1 MAHPRADE
9 SLAHPGDAPPPR
21 PLARSLLKL
30 ARPKQWAKSVF
41 VLIGPFYGMRDLAAQ
56 GYSLRDIALPAF
68 LTAALFALASSAC
81 YVVNDIADR
90 DADRLHPRKRNRPI
104 ASGAVRV
111 PVARAFAACL
121 LALAFGGLA
130 FLPHPVRP
138 WVALFLALYVG
149 NVFAYS
155 ARMKHIVIAD
165 VMSLAMGFVL
175 RVMGGC
181 AAVAIAPSIWLLN
194 VTLFLAMFLAF
205 GKRLGERRTLGVTRI
220 GSPVLTGDASAHR
233 PVQSIYTDD
242 LLRMMVVVTGVATLM
257 GYAAYAQAKESDH
270 LGQFPWLWLTMLPAT
285 FCLLRCI
292 VLLERGEHDDPTEL
306 ATKDL
311 PFQIGA
317 GIFAVVTAA
326 WFWFLGSPPG
336 SPGSPD
342 TLDAITGL
350 LGR

>member
-1 MAHPRADE
+1 MTTTTTHHDDE
-9 SLAHPGDAPPPR
+9 GASAARQR
-21 PLARSLLKL
+21 PLWRSLLKL

-41 VLIGPFYGMRDLAAQ
+41 VLIGPFYGLRDLAAQ
-56 GYSLRDIALPAF
+56 GYSLRDIAIPAF
-68 LTAALFALASSAC
+68 TAAVLFALASSAC

-90 DADRLHPRKRNRPI
+90 DADRLHPRKRSRPI

-111 PVARAFAACL
+111 PVARVFAACL
-121 LALAFGGLA
+121 LVLAFGGLVL
-130 FLPHPVRP
+130 LPSPARP
-138 WVALFLALYVG
+138 WVALFLTLYVG

-181 AAVAIAPSIWLLN
+181 AAVGIAPSIWLLN

-205 GKRLGERRTLGVTRI
+205 GKRLGERRTLASSRGA
-220 GSPVLTGDASAHR
+220 SPIISGDASAHR
-233 PVQSIYTDD
+233 PVQSVYTDD

-257 GYAAYAQAKESDH
+257 GYAAYAQAKEADH
-270 LGQFPWLWLTMLPAT
+270 HGQFPWLWITMLPAT
-285 FCLLRCI
+285 YCLLRCI

-311 PFQIGA
+311 PFQVSAGA
-317 GIFAVVTAA
+317 FAVITAS
-326 WFWFLGSPPG
+326 WFWFLGNDPG
-336 SPGSPD
+336 
-342 TLDAITGL
+342 AAAAL
-350 LGR
+350 LTR